1 VKELGLSPLARI
13 VSFADAEQEP
23 EWFTTAPTVAVPKAL
38 KLAGLG
44 MNDIDV
50 FEINEAFAVVTMA
63 FNQVMGVDPAKVN
76 INGGSVALG
85 HPIGASG
92 ARITTT
98 LFNTLMQNNGR
109 YGAVG
114 ICNGGG
120 GAAALVVEN
129 LMR

>member
-1 VKELGLSPLARI
+1 
-13 VSFADAEQEP
+13 
-23 EWFTTAPTVAVPKAL
+23 L